1 MKYELYCDFCGES
14 FSMDEYPF
22 IYCPYC
28 GKILK
33 ETNYEENI
41 WIVRYCYKNSLI
53 RNVKIKTKR
62 QLEITDIIKLF
73 NRSIPEAEIVSVE
86 NINNTRHTYHI
97 DMEMC
102 F

>member
-1 MKYELYCDFCGES
+1 MKYELYCDSCGES

-33 ETNYEENI
+33 EENYEENI
-41 WIVRYCYKNSLI
+41 WVVRYCYKNSFI

-62 QLEITDIIKLF
+62 QLEITDIIKYFSSLVP
-73 NRSIPEAEIVSVE
+73 NSEIISVE
-86 NINNTRHTYHI
+86 NINKTRQVYQI
-97 DMEMC
+97 DGEVQI
-102 F
+102 

>member
-1 MKYELYCDFCGES
+1 MKYELYCDSCGES

-33 ETNYEENI
+33 EANSEENI
-41 WIVRYCYKNSLI
+41 WVVRYCYKNSLI

-73 NRSIPEAEIVSVE
+73 NHSIPEADIVSAE

-97 DMEMC
+97 DMEMY

>member
-1 MKYELYCDFCGES
+1 MKYELYCDSCGES

-33 ETNYEENI
+33 EENYEENI
-41 WIVRYCYKNSLI
+41 WVVRYCYKNSLI
-53 RNVKIKTKR
+53 QNVKIKTKR

-73 NRSIPEAEIVSVE
+73 NYSIPEAEIVSVE

-97 DMEMC
+97 DGEMS

>member
-1 MKYELYCDFCGES
+1 MKYELYCDSCGES

-33 ETNYEENI
+33 EANCEENI
-41 WIVRYCYKNSLI
+41 WVVRYCYKNSLI
-53 RNVKIKTKR
+53 RNIEIKTERNSK
-62 QLEITDIIKLF
+62 ITDIIKLF
-73 NRSIPEAEIVSVE
+73 NSQIIEGDIVSVE
-86 NINNTRHTYHI
+86 NINITKHNYRI
-97 DMEMC
+97 DGRMY

>member
-1 MKYELYCDFCGES
+1 MKYELYCDSCGES

-33 ETNYEENI
+33 EANYKENI
-41 WIVRYCYKNSLI
+41 WVVRYCYKSSLI
-53 RNVKIKTKR
+53 RNIEIKTERNLK
-62 QLEITDIIKLF
+62 ITDIIKLF
-73 NRSIPEAEIVSVE
+73 NSQITEGDIVSVE
-86 NINNTRHTYHI
+86 NINMTKHNYQI
-97 DMEMC
+97 DGRMC